1 MKMKSDKKVSLLAFL
16 ATPWLVVQPA
26 LGRELERR
34 LTTHW
39 PSLLA
44 ELPPLRAVL
53 PPPVAMVT

>member
-34 LTTHW
+34 LTTH
-39 PSLLA
+39 
-44 ELPPLRAVL
+44 
-53 PPPVAMVT
+53 